1 MCEGTRANTVKRWYE
16 IRVEFNPNSAYS
28 LSVHSLLADCLDT
41 PLNNWRLELWFRS
54 GMYVVAVFQGPER
67 TSSSSD
73 LSAF

>member
-41 PLNNWRLELWFRS
+41 PLNNWRLEL
-54 GMYVVAVFQGPER
+54 
-67 TSSSSD
+67 
-73 LSAF
+73 